1 MTANKRTVAGAA
13 AAFLVVVAAGMLSGC
28 QKPDNGSAD
37 RSGRGAAAPVGA
49 TTPGA
54 SAHPAADLTPADKAR
69 TAAHKRDKADKND
82 KDSDKPL
89 WRTLT
94 QAQQV
99 VLQPL
104 RAEWDAMDG
113 LRKQKWLQ
121 LANRFATLPP
131 QEQQRVQQRMREWA
145 SLTPEQRELALPA
158 IARRPETQA
167 GGDLGHAQVA
177 VGRAK
182 PGQRQ
187 GRDAAGTGPS
197 ELPTWH
203 RAQPGV
209 RHAAMYR
216 RARPGARRAVGAT
229 GHAAQRGAPARQG
242 RAGQLGH
249 HPERRL
255 IHGNQRYRLARRSAA
270 GAHAG
275 CSRHRTAPDG
285 AGI

>member
-37 RSGRGAAAPVGA
+37 RSGRGAAAPAGA

-145 SLTPEQRELALPA
+145 SLTPEQRELA
-158 IARRPETQA
+158 RET
-167 GGDLGHAQVA
+167 
-177 VGRAK
+177 
-182 PGQRQ
+182 
-187 GRDAAGTGPS
+187 
-197 ELPTWH
+197 
-203 RAQPGV
+203 
-209 RHAAMYR
+209 YN
-216 RARPGARRAVGAT
+216 RARKITPADKNATWESYQQLPEDQKRKLAATSATRKSPSVVPSQANGKVVTPQGPGPASCPPGTVRNPASGTPPCIGAPVPAPGAPSVQPAT
-229 GHAAQRGAPARQG
+229 PPNAAPRQDKGVPA
-242 RAGQLGH
+242 
-249 HPERRL
+249 
-255 IHGNQRYRLARRSAA
+255 NW
-270 GAHAG
+270 
-275 CSRHRTAPDG
+275 
-285 AGI
+285 GITPNDA